1 MPADMDVV
9 DYWKKKSYSG
19 LIYMKN
25 GFKMNL
31 DILPFREAPSESL
44 LLTAEGGWRQFA
56 LVHAV
61 DGAEGAHGAAYTK
74 AVEHLSC
81 LDQRFAN
88 RTACKFTVCL
98 GRGRKISTAQQQ
110 HQNHDQ
116 YQVQSDRV
124 KTQALS

>member
-1 MPADMDVV
+1 M
-9 DYWKKKSYSG
+9 
-19 LIYMKN
+19 
-25 GFKMNL
+25 
-31 DILPFREAPSESL
+31 DILQFREAPSESL

-61 DGAEGAHGAAYTK
+61 DGAEGAHGAAYTE
-74 AVEHLSC
+74 AVEHLAR

-98 GRGRKISTAQQQ
+98 GQGRRISTAQQQ

-116 YQVQSDRV
+116 Y
-124 KTQALS
+124 

>member
-1 MPADMDVV
+1 MD
-9 DYWKKKSYSG
+9 SSCE
-19 LIYMKN
+19 KN
-25 GFKMNL
+25 IFQNNIDL
-31 DILPFREAPSESL
+31 DILRFREVLSEGL

-61 DGAEGAHGAAYTK
+61 DRAKGAHGAAYTE
-74 AVEHLSC
+74 AVEHLAC
-81 LDQRFAN
+81 LDQRFAD

-98 GRGRKISTAQQQ
+98 GQGRKISTAQQQ

-116 YQVQSDRV
+116 YQVQRDRV